1 MSKKIVTKTELVK
14 TISEETGLS
23 QVIAGNAFDTALDTI
38 KKVLKSGGKVQLIG
52 FGSFSVSERA
62 ARTGRNPSTGK
73 EMKIPACKVA
83 KFKPGQELK
92 EAVAG

>member
-1 MSKKIVTKTELVK
+1 MSNKVITKTELVK
-14 TISEETGLS
+14 IISDETGLS
-23 QVIAGNAFDTALDTI
+23 QVAAGSAFDSALNTI
-38 KKVLKSGGKVQLIG
+38 KATLQKGGKIQIMG

-92 EAVAG
+92 DAVAG